1 MDNADQTRGK
11 LKQALGDLTD
21 DKSLQHEGKADEAA
35 GKLKE
40 IVKDAE
46 HKVEELVDAAKEK
59 FVKH

>member
-1 MDNADQTRGK
+1 MDNADQTKGK

-40 IVKDAE
+40 IVKDE